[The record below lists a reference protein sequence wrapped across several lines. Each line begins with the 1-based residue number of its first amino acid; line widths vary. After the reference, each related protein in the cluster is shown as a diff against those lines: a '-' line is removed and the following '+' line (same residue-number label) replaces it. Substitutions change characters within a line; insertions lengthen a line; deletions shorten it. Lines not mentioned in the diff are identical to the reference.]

1 MTSSTRSRRP
11 ITLQR
16 RLILTITAIVSLILV
31 FVAVATSAILGGV
44 LEGRLDENVQSAQ
57 ARTLYL
63 VSQAVH
69 KDPDLTAAQLLALQP
84 GVEPGLLLA
93 VETASGVSGA
103 VVTADRIVSLT
114 DAQIA
119 QISAS
124 LQGPGHN
131 TVTIDGL
138 GSYRIAA
145 EQFNNAVTVVGQS
158 RADVAATI
166 GQMLVVIALLTLG
179 GLLLLGVA
187 TAWTVR
193 SGLRPLRTVTATA
206 QRVAELPLDQG
217 AVTIAE
223 RVAPGEADARTEV
236 GSMGAALNTLLDH
249 VDASLAARQRN
260 EERMRRFV
268 ADASHELRT
277 PLASIR
283 GYSELSLRAIAQ
295 AGPERAAE
303 TTGQSLDRIQAQ
315 SIRMTGIVEDLLL
328 LARLDEGKEL
338 TYGTVD
344 LTRMVIEAVGDAQV
358 AGTDHQWIIDVPE
371 EPVTIVGDAARLQQV
386 VVNLLQNA
394 RVHTPADTVVTSSV
408 AIEADEA
415 VVRVHDNGP
424 GVPAAVQGELFE
436 RFARADV
443 SRARQSGGSGLGLSI
458 VRAIV
463 EAHHGAIT
471 VDSAPG
477 DTTFTV
483 RLPIRVPAPVQ

>member
-1 MTSSTRSRRP
+1 
-11 ITLQR
+11 
-16 RLILTITAIVSLILV
+16 
-31 FVAVATSAILGGV
+31 
-44 LEGRLDENVQSAQ
+44 
-57 ARTLYL
+57 
-63 VSQAVH
+63 
-69 KDPDLTAAQLLALQP
+69 
-84 GVEPGLLLA
+84 
-93 VETASGVSGA
+93 
-103 VVTADRIVSLT
+103 
-114 DAQIA
+114 
-119 QISAS
+119 
-124 LQGPGHN
+124 
-131 TVTIDGL
+131 
-138 GSYRIAA
+138 
-145 EQFNNAVTVVGQS
+145 
-158 RADVAATI
+158 
-166 GQMLVVIALLTLG
+166 
-179 GLLLLGVA
+179 
-187 TAWTVR
+187 
-193 SGLRPLRTVTATA
+193 
-206 QRVAELPLDQG
+206 
-217 AVTIAE
+217 
-223 RVAPGEADARTEV
+223 
-236 GSMGAALNTLLDH
+236 
-249 VDASLAARQRN
+249 
-260 EERMRRFV
+260 
-268 ADASHELRT
+268 
-277 PLASIR
+277 
-283 GYSELSLRAIAQ
+283 
-295 AGPERAAE
+295 
-303 TTGQSLDRIQAQ
+303 
-315 SIRMTGIVEDLLL
+315 MTGIVEDLLL

-424 GVPAAVQGELFE
+424 GVPAAVQRELFE